1 MNSPTILMIAVGCVI
16 FLIAFLGCCGAIKEN
31 TCMLYLVCR
40 QQLTNRF
47 YFSHSHAYSS
57 IVFSSHWFCC
67 WLWLL
72 KSLSSGQHT
81 HTRDRLKVSLTRDLT
96 IHSPNPNQIRHFISH
111 GIFCK
116 EKYVQTFVSHS
127 DQTMKSI

>member
-47 YFSHSHAYSS
+47 YFSHSHAYFFHCFQ
-57 IVFSSHWFCC
+57 FSLVLLLAMAAEIAIIWMAYSHKGQIEGFIDKRLNDTLAESESNKAFAKSWD
-67 WLWLL
+67 LL
-72 KSLSSGQHT
+72 Q
-81 HTRDRLKVSLTRDLT
+81 REVCV
-96 IHSPNPNQIRHFISH
+96 NV
-111 GIFCK
+111 C
-116 EKYVQTFVSHS
+116 
-127 DQTMKSI
+127 